1 LIKSVRRGLP
11 RSEPGLA
18 GVGEQGQFRGL
29 IPPQRLAAILLDEHE
44 SAARRFLKSSAT
56 ARSAS

>member
-1 LIKSVRRGLP
+1 M
-11 RSEPGLA
+11 A